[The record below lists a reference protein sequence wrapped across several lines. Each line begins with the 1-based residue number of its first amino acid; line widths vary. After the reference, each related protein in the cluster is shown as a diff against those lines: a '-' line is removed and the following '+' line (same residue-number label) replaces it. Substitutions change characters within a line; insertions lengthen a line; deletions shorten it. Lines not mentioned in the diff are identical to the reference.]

1 MFEQDYIMRLLLQMA
16 AAIRRSL
23 EQSQKDKD
31 PATAA
36 ETLENTISEA
46 SDVDGS
52 VLLSLAPESIA
63 GVMQISGTDPQ
74 VAEYISRSLLLESQ
88 YLSEAGREQKAQ
100 LRKEQAFA
108 IAHAFGFAVEIDM
121 LTEEEWES
129 FFLETGA
136 IGDSAERDT

>member
-31 PATAA
+31 PAAAA

-63 GVMQISGTDPQ
+63 GVMEISGTDPQ

-88 YLSEAGREQKAQ
+88 YLSEAGKEQKAR

-136 IGDSAERDT
+136 TGDSAENDR